1 VRLVSQSV
9 NLSSTLPLNLGI
21 MMLTSN
27 ITLTDSQFETLKRDI
42 VCASLPFLS
51 VEDYARI
58 TNDTTGNVRQQVHQ
72 GRLPIRK
79 KQKSREKTFIN
90 MLAIRAEAELVV

>member
-1 VRLVSQSV
+1 
-9 NLSSTLPLNLGI
+9 

>member
-1 VRLVSQSV
+1 MSM
-9 NLSSTLPLNLGI
+9 LN
-21 MMLTSN
+21 SH
-27 ITLTDSQFETLKRDI
+27 ITLTDSQFESLKRDLI
-42 VCASLPFLS
+42 FSNLPFLS

-79 KQKSREKTFIN
+79 KQKAREKTFIN

>member
-1 VRLVSQSV
+1 M
-9 NLSSTLPLNLGI
+9 LN
-21 MMLTSN
+21 N
-27 ITLTDSQFETLKRDI
+27 HITPTDSQFESLRRDL
-42 VCASLPFLS
+42 VALSLPFIS

-58 TNDTTGNVRQQVHQ
+58 TNDTTGNVRQQIHH

-79 KQKSREKTFIN
+79 KLKAREKTFIN